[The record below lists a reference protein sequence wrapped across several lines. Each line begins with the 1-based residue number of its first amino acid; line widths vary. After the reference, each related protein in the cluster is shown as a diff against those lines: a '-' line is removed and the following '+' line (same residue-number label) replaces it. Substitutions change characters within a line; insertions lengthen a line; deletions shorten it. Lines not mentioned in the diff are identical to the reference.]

1 MNNNRKLKVLTILV
15 SAAISNLSGISVV
28 SASVVNNLLPYQI
41 YRDFA
46 ENKGDFIPGT
56 ESLEL
61 YNNSGLLV
69 TTLNKAPMPDFSSV
83 DRLLG
88 VATLV
93 NPQYVVSV
101 KHNGGY
107 SRVRF
112 GTSNY
117 TLVDRNNYSA
127 RDFHTPR
134 LNKLVTD
141 V

>member
-69 TTLNKAPMPDFSSV
+69 TTLNKAPMPFHLWIGYWALPHLLTHNMSSV
-83 DRLLG
+83 LSIM
-88 VATLV
+88 VAIVEYGLV
-93 NPQYVVSV
+93 
-101 KHNGGY
+101 
-107 SRVRF
+107 RVII
-112 GTSNY
+112 
-117 TLVDRNNYSA
+117 L
-127 RDFHTPR
+127 
-134 LNKLVTD
+134 
-141 V
+141 

>member
-69 TTLNKAPMPDFSSV
+69 TTLNKAPCAVPALVTSTGTTSV
-83 DRLLG
+83 TSLFNLG
-88 VATLV
+88 VWKSLAE
-93 NPQYVVSV
+93 
-101 KHNGGY
+101 
-107 SRVRF
+107 
-112 GTSNY
+112 
-117 TLVDRNNYSA
+117 
-127 RDFHTPR
+127 
-134 LNKLVTD
+134 
-141 V
+141 

>member
-69 TTLNKAPMPDFSSV
+69 TTLNKAPMPHLLTHNMSSV
-83 DRLLG
+83 LSIM
-88 VATLV
+88 VAIVEYGLV
-93 NPQYVVSV
+93 
-101 KHNGGY
+101 
-107 SRVRF
+107 RVII
-112 GTSNY
+112 
-117 TLVDRNNYSA
+117 L
-127 RDFHTPR
+127 
-134 LNKLVTD
+134 
-141 V
+141 